1 MSKFL
6 NTVGGRRGRM
16 KPPLTF
22 LQRPD
27 ESKSEIFGKFQEI
40 DEIVST
46 MDVQYYLYV
55 VKLIKTKVCNNGDQ
69 ENQN

>member
-1 MSKFL
+1 
-6 NTVGGRRGRM
+6 M